1 MTVVVSG
8 ATGFIGRA
16 LVLRLLG
23 EGHRVI
29 ALARSAERARG
40 VLPAG
45 VEVVALDDERGAAQA
60 IAAADGVVNL
70 AGEDIGGGR
79 WTGKRK
85 AALRAS
91 RVELA
96 RRLAAWIEA
105 RPEPL
110 PVLVS
115 ASAVGWYG
123 DRGEDVLDEDEP
135 PGRGFAADLCRD
147 WEAAAQATRHARR
160 IVRTRFGLVLG
171 QGGGLLARL
180 APLYRLGLGGRIA
193 GGAQWVSWV
202 HLEDVVRAL
211 AAALADER
219 LSGPLNVVAPGA
231 VRQRELSAALARALH
246 RPALLRVPRAA
257 LSLALG
263 EAAQLATAS
272 IRARPR
278 ALEAAGFA
286 FQFPVLEDALAD
298 LLGAAQAIEVG
309 RAEPAAL
316 PDAAYVHERRPRYT
330 LETRTEIDAP
340 LDEVFAFF
348 SAAENLAAITPPDLA
363 FSIVSPR
370 PVRIARG
377 AVIDYRIALA
387 GLPLR
392 WRSEIEVWEPG
403 VRFVDAQTRGPYRAW
418 WHEHRFAR
426 DGARTVMDDVVHY
439 ALPLGPLGRLA
450 HPFVR
455 AMLRRIFAFRSQAIR
470 ARFAPP
476 SASDAPRPVAAR
488 SAPPARS

>member
-40 VLPAG
+40 TLPAG
-45 VEVVALDDERGAAQA
+45 VEVAALDDEPACAQA
-60 IAAADGVVNL
+60 IAAADGVVHL
-70 AGEDIGGGR
+70 AGEDIAGGR
-79 WTGKRK
+79 WTRRRK
-85 AALRAS
+85 ASLRRS
-91 RVELA
+91 RVELT
-96 RRLAAWIEA
+96 RRLAALIEA
-105 RPEPL
+105 RPAPL

-123 DRGEDVLDEDEP
+123 DRGDDTLDEGEP
-135 PGRGFAADLCRD
+135 PGLGFAAELCRD
-147 WEAAAQATRHARR
+147 WEAAAQATGNTRR
-160 IVRTRFGLVLG
+160 IVRARFGLVLG
-171 QGGGLLARL
+171 QGGGFLARI
-180 APLYRLGLGGRIA
+180 APLYRMCLGGRI
-193 GGAQWVSWV
+193 GSGAQWSPWV
-202 HLEDVVRAL
+202 HLEDAVRAI
-211 AAALADER
+211 ATALADER
-219 LSGPLNVVAPGA
+219 LSGPINVVAPGE

-257 LSLALG
+257 LALALG

-286 FQFPVLEDALAD
+286 FHFPALDAALDD
-298 LLGAAQAIEVG
+298 LLGATEAIELG

-330 LETRTEIDAP
+330 LATRTEIDAP

-348 SAAENLAAITPPDLA
+348 AAAENLAAITPPDLA

-370 PVRIARG
+370 PIHLARG

-426 DGARTVMDDVVHY
+426 DGAHTVMDDVVHY

-450 HPFVR
+450 HPIVR

-470 ARFAPP
+470 ARFAPATP
-476 SASDAPRPVAAR
+476 
-488 SAPPARS
+488 